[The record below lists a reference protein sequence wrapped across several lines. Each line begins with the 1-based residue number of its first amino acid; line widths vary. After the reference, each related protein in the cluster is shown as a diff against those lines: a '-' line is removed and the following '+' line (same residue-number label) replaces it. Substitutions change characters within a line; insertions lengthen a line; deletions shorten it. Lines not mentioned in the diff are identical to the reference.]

1 MRSPVV
7 RPNLRSTFRIASLA
21 LLLVLVSGCSLL
33 LPPDPK
39 TTASQDVFN
48 LYVVVLILAGI
59 VFVGVEGFIVYA
71 VIRYRRKPGDDTLPT
86 QHHGNNLIE
95 ILWTAIPSVIVL
107 VLFTLSIITLNT
119 VNARSPHPAVEIQV
133 QGFQWQ
139 WQFRYEGGVTVE
151 GTADGPPKMTVP
163 VGEPVRLVLNS
174 DDVIHAFFVP
184 HFLIKRDV
192 VPISETGRAN
202 ELEFTVTE
210 PGTYSGQ
217 CAEFCG
223 TGHADMTFVIDAVSP
238 DDYDAWLSAL
248 QAGATPPPGPSGD
261 ECATTI
267 DLSAANFAFS
277 TDTIEAPAG
286 VSFCIAFTNN
296 DTAPHDVG
304 IYDGDTELFNGDDLP
319 ASESIVYVIPPL
331 EAGDYDFH
339 CNLHPNQM
347 FGDLTATE

>member
-7 RPNLRSTFRIASLA
+7 RSKLRSVFRIAA
-21 LLLVLVSGCSLL
+21 PAVLLLLASGCLL

-39 TTASQDVFN
+39 TTAARDVFN
-48 LYVVVLILAGI
+48 LYVVILVLAGI
-59 VFVGVEGFIVYA
+59 VFIGVEGFIIYA
-71 VIRYRRKPGDDTLPT
+71 VVRYRRKPGDDTLPT

-119 VNARSPHPAVEIQV
+119 VNARAPHPAVEIQV

-139 WQFRYEGGVTVE
+139 WQFHYEGVAEPVT
-151 GTADGPPKMTVP
+151 GTAQDPPVMTVP
-163 VGEPVRLVLNS
+163 VGEPVRLILNS

-192 VPISETGRAN
+192 VPVSETGTPN

-223 TGHADMTFVIDAVSP
+223 TAHAEMTFLIDAVSP
-238 DDYDAWLSAL
+238 DEYDAWLTAL
-248 QAGATPPPGPSGD
+248 QAGGTPPPPPSG
-261 ECATTI
+261 EACATTI
-267 DLSAANFAFS
+267 DLSAADLAFS
-277 TDTIEAPAG
+277 TDTIDAPAG
-286 VSFCIAFTNN
+286 VGFCIAFAN
-296 DTAPHDVG
+296 DDSTPHDVG
-304 IYDGDTELFNGDDLP
+304 IYQGDTDLFDGEDVP
-319 ASESIVYVIPPL
+319 AGESIVYQIPPL
-331 EAGDYDFH
+331 EAGDYEFV
-339 CNLHPNQM
+339 CNLHPDLM
-347 FGDLTATE
+347 SGDLTAAE